1 MKKLYHRNVYWK
13 PQFDAQSLTIIKS
26 VERLSNHLWE
36 HIDMHNK
43 PRYNIDVAKLFL
55 IINDDILPFRL
66 VSKYKQRSITT
77 SHLDTLTNQ
86 TSFQP
91 DTHGLLLC
99 ENQFLAKIIVDLSRR
114 DRVGKFLFR
123 RDAPS
128 ALRL

>member
-55 IINDDILPFRL
+55 IIKSIDESNCHPFEVEVENGVVTKCVIRVKYDDRNDISIVARDGFIATCWTNDNKDKHVTLNKT
-66 VSKYKQRSITT
+66 KYQS
-77 SHLDTLTNQ
+77 N
-86 TSFQP
+86 
-91 DTHGLLLC
+91 
-99 ENQFLAKIIVDLSRR
+99 
-114 DRVGKFLFR
+114 
-123 RDAPS
+123 
-128 ALRL
+128 

>member
-55 IINDDILPFRL
+55 IIKSIDESNCHPFEVEVESGVVTKCVIRVKYDDRNDISIVARDGFVQTCWINDNKDLHATL
-66 VSKYKQRSITT
+66 NKSKYQS
-77 SHLDTLTNQ
+77 N
-86 TSFQP
+86 
-91 DTHGLLLC
+91 
-99 ENQFLAKIIVDLSRR
+99 
-114 DRVGKFLFR
+114 
-123 RDAPS
+123 
-128 ALRL
+128 